1 LLAQLKVEVP
11 LATVDE
17 SNASLACSGFVH
29 FQRRFS
35 RFVIRSDALTPGRAF
50 GFTAASEGCTVK
62 RIERLTAAAIKRMRL
77 FIKRIFPYLLA
88 LQAHKLLGMTTSLE
102 TMMRHM
108 KWANQEIFSAIS
120 ELPDEA
126 LGSYITNKDWHVAE
140 ILSHIVVATDR
151 YVYRLNGRK
160 ADEKVVPTTMKDLK
174 DLAKRLEKCDSELIE
189 LSKEPDRV
197 VEVNREGVIT
207 HWQAATILSQAAHHA
222 IEHRCQAVTA
232 LEFKGYKAPD
242 LDDYDVWGYERST
255 K

>member
-1 LLAQLKVEVP
+1 
-11 LATVDE
+11 
-17 SNASLACSGFVH
+17 
-29 FQRRFS
+29 
-35 RFVIRSDALTPGRAF
+35 
-50 GFTAASEGCTVK
+50 
-62 RIERLTAAAIKRMRL
+62 
-77 FIKRIFPYLLA
+77 
-88 LQAHKLLGMTTSLE
+88 MTTSLE
-102 TMMRHM
+102 TMVRHM

-126 LGSYITNKDWHVAE
+126 LGSYITNKEWHVAE

-174 DLAKRLEKCDSELIE
+174 ELAKRLEKCDSELIE